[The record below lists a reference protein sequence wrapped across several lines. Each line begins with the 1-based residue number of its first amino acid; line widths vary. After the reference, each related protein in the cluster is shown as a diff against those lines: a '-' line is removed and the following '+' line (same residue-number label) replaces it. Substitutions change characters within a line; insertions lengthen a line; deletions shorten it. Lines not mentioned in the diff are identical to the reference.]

1 MRGKAGPA
9 YNYDSRDDMNAS
21 RFALFPSNDREQEL
35 RLKRFLTA
43 TGAYAM
49 NMCFVLVCWAMG
61 YFTAKEVLGY
71 VLMVATINIGIFLTI
86 RTDLNKRFADPSLT
100 FLQLALASLSGLY
113 LMYFGDAVRSTFLL
127 LGVAAFVFGMLRFKT
142 RGFIYL
148 SAFILG
154 GYAILIILLV
164 QFRPGDIT
172 LRVDVLQWMALLV
185 TMAQFTY
192 LAGFIGN
199 LRRKVRDNN
208 IELEKRNGALEAA
221 LKQISDM
228 AIRDELTGV
237 YNRRYL
243 MERIAEETQRC
254 IRNGSVFC
262 ICIIDIDFFKQIND
276 TYGHLAGDEV
286 LRKVAR
292 TASGALRQT
301 DFFGRFGGEEFVMVL
316 TDTLAEGALT
326 SSERVRKSIEGLA
339 FPDISDGLKV
349 TISIGIAEHAR
360 RGEPEA
366 TFKCADDALYRAKEG
381 GRNRCEVAAVERG

>member
-1 MRGKAGPA
+1 
-9 YNYDSRDDMNAS
+9 MNANS
-21 RFALFPSNDREQEL
+21 FALFPSNDREQEL
-35 RLKRFLTA
+35 RLKRFLIA

-61 YFTAKEVLGY
+61 YFTAGEVTGY
-71 VLMVATINIGIFLTI
+71 VLLVLAINVGIYLAI
-86 RTDLNKRFADPSLT
+86 RTDFNKRFADPSLT
-100 FLQLALASLSGLY
+100 FVQLALASLSGLY

-148 SAFILG
+148 SGFILG
-154 GYAILIILLV
+154 GYAILIALLV

-172 LRVDVLQWMALLV
+172 LRVDILQWMALLV

-208 IELEKRNGALEAA
+208 IELEKRNGELGAA

-286 LRKVAR
+286 LRTVAR

-316 TDTLAEGALT
+316 TDTLAEGAMT
-326 SSERVRKSIEGLA
+326 SSERVRKSIENLA
-339 FPDISDGLKV
+339 FPEISAGLKV
-349 TISIGIAEHAR
+349 SISIGIAEHAR
-360 RGEPEA
+360 RGDPEA
-366 TFKCADDALYRAKEG
+366 TFKRADDALYQAKES
-381 GRNRCEVAAVERG
+381 GRNRCMAAAVGQA

>member
-1 MRGKAGPA
+1 
-9 YNYDSRDDMNAS
+9 MNAS
-21 RFALFPSNDREQEL
+21 SFALFPSNDRDQEL
-35 RLKRFLTA
+35 RLKRFLIA
-43 TGAYAM
+43 SGAYAM
-49 NMCFVLVCWAMG
+49 NMCFVLVCWAMD
-61 YFTAKEVLGY
+61 YFTTSEVTGY
-71 VLMVATINIGIFLTI
+71 VLLVLAINVGIYLTI
-86 RTDLNKRFADPSLT
+86 RTDFNKRFADPSLT
-100 FLQLALASLSGLY
+100 FVQLALASLSGLY

-154 GYAILIILLV
+154 GYAILIALLV
-164 QFRPGDIT
+164 QFRPADIT

-208 IELEKRNGALEAA
+208 IELEKRNGELEAA

-276 TYGHLAGDEV
+276 TYGHLVGDEV
-286 LRKVAR
+286 LRKVAT

-326 SSERVRKSIEGLA
+326 SAERVRKCIEGLA
-339 FPDISDGLKV
+339 FPDVSDKLKV

-381 GRNRCEVAAVERG
+381 GRNRCVVAVVERG